1 MANNFLDRL
10 SHAWNVFRSK
20 DDRNY
25 ATRTVTNEFYDYVT
39 SYRNDRVRLKSG
51 NERTIIASIYN
62 QIANDV
68 ASVTFEH
75 VRMDENGRFV
85 SVVQS
90 HLNECLTLSSNIDQ
104 TSREFIMDVVLSM
117 FDEGHAV
124 IVPVDVDIANINDSA
139 TLDILSMRVGKV
151 TQWMPRAVRIELYN
165 DQNGKREEVTMP
177 KDKVAII
184 ENPFYS
190 VMNEPNS
197 TAKRLMHKLA
207 LLDVMDEKSASPKL
221 DLIIQLPYTV
231 RSESRREQADK
242 RMKDIEAQLAGS
254 TYGIAYIDGTEHIT
268 QLNRAVDNNLMTQIQ
283 YLTDMLYGQL
293 GVPKSVF
300 DGTADEA
307 TMLNYYNRTIEPLV
321 SAIVNEMKRKF
332 LTKTAR
338 TQGQTIMSFRDP
350 FRMVPVT
357 QLAELVDKFSRN
369 EILSG
374 NEIRAII
381 GYKPVA
387 DERADM
393 LVNKN
398 LNQSPEDIARRQTG
412 FIDGASGMS
421 NNADE
426 FDPMKIRVNDLG
438 ELNE

>member
-1 MANNFLDRL
+1 MANSFFDRL
-10 SHAWNVFRSK
+10 SKAWNVFTAR
-20 DDRNY
+20 DDRDY
-25 ATRTVTNEFYDYVT
+25 TRRTMTNDFYDYVT
-39 SYRNDRVRLKSG
+39 SYRTDRVRIRAG
-51 NERTIIASIYN
+51 NERTIIASIYS

-75 VRMDENGRFV
+75 ARVDQNGRFIDMID
-85 SVVQS
+85 SN
-90 HLNECLTLSSNIDQ
+90 LNKCLTLSANIDQ
-104 TSREFIMDVVLSM
+104 THREFMMDVVLSM

-124 IVPVDVDIANINDSA
+124 IVPVDVDVDINSTS
-139 TLDILSMRVGKV
+139 TLDILSMRVGRV
-151 TQWMPRAVRIELYN
+151 TQWMPRSVRVEVYN
-165 DQNGKREEVTMP
+165 DHNGKREEVTLP

-207 LLDVMDEKSASPKL
+207 LMDSLDDKAASPRL
-221 DLIIQLPYTV
+221 DLIIQLPYTI
-231 RSESRREQADK
+231 RSESRQAQADK
-242 RMKDIEAQLAGS
+242 RLKEIETQLAGS
-254 TYGIAYIDGTEHIT
+254 TYGIAYIDGTEHVT
-268 QLNRAVDNNLMTQIQ
+268 QLNRSVDNNLMTQIQ
-283 YLTDMLYGQL
+283 YLTDSLYSQL
-293 GVPKSVF
+293 GVPKAVF

-307 TMLNYYNRTIEPLV
+307 TMLNYHNRTIEPIV

-332 LTKTAR
+332 LTQTAR
-338 TQGQTIMSFRDP
+338 TQGQTIMSFQDP
-350 FRMVPVT
+350 FRLVPVS

-398 LNQSPEDIARRQTG
+398 LNQSPEDLAARQIG
-412 FIDGASGMS
+412 FVDGSQPGNEANSVGVM
-421 NNADE
+421 DV
-426 FDPMKIRVNDLG
+426 RVSDLG
-438 ELNE
+438 DA